1 MLQASQKVKN
11 VRLSYP
17 HDLEIDI
24 REVVITTCD
33 LLANNIL
40 SILTG
45 MATLKDQK
53 KQEDK
58 IKYSQR
64 SCLKSKEQPS
74 RLSGTQHLIVLQL
87 GSHGVALRPDS
98 TFNRSQLDRLY
109 TVHFSSPFIL

>member
-24 REVVITTCD
+24 REVVILTCD
-33 LLANNIL
+33 LQANNII
-40 SILTG
+40 SILTE

-53 KQEDK
+53 KQENK